1 MADKL
6 RVRRT
11 TQSQRNGADIDLP
24 FRTISPP
31 ERAVLESFDGAS
43 VENPDGTYTTVPA
56 PFGGTKV
63 IFPFGPQNLQHD
75 QIAAVNQQVARP
87 GMTPLLVKESKP
99 LRTCSFQAVIAQNAR
114 YESFSGSDAASVE
127 DIIDSLTLMARESL
141 TCSFQYGFYQ
151 LPYDCVIT
159 QLSVTDSYRDHDGS
173 VIRAQVN
180 LQLTERPFY
189 FPDLV
194 ALRAVYKKDSVTP
207 RNPAPVEEEDEE
219 DEIEPLEATGN
230 AKGSQDQ
237 EQLERLTAQAILY
250 AQAGIL
256 I

>member
-1 MADKL
+1 ML
-6 RVRRT
+6 L
-11 TQSQRNGADIDLP
+11 QS
-24 FRTISPP
+24 
-31 ERAVLESFDGAS
+31 RAVLESFDGAS
-43 VENPDGTYTTVPA
+43 VEQPDGSYTTVPA

-75 QIAAVNQQVARP
+75 QIAAVNQQVTRP

-151 LPYDCVIT
+151 LPYDCVVT

-207 RNPAPVEEEDEE
+207 RNPAPPVDDDTEEPPDPVEVD
-219 DEIEPLEATGN
+219 GN
-230 AKGSQDQ
+230 AEGSAEQ
-237 EQLERLTAQAILY
+237 ERIERLTQQALWY

-256 I
+256 Y